1 MKVGS
6 TEQGEKSIP
15 QTRTDSEGPSLEM
28 QLVEDLGKGS
38 AFGTQMEL
46 GRCWSSFRRHHA
58 PGSQLYT
65 SFRGLVEMGL
75 SQWAP
80 ITWGHAIASLV
91 LGLSSLI
98 FLLFSLHPHL
108 TFKVGVYFK
117 SSELLF
123 KQIQAMDAII
133 SRI

>member
-1 MKVGS
+1 MTIGA

-15 QTRTDSEGPSLEM
+15 QSRTDSVSPSLEM

-38 AFGTQMEL
+38 ASGTQMEL
-46 GRCWSSFRRHHA
+46 RWVMLELIQDA
-58 PGSQLYT
+58 PGSQLCT
-65 SFRGLVEMGL
+65 SFRGPVEMGL

-80 ITWGHAIASLV
+80 IMWGHAIASLM

-98 FLLFSLHPHL
+98 FLLFSLHSHL
-108 TFKVGVYFK
+108 AFKVGVYFK

>member
-1 MKVGS
+1 MTIGA

-15 QTRTDSEGPSLEM
+15 QSRTDSVSPSLEM

-38 AFGTQMEL
+38 ASGTQMEL
-46 GRCWSSFRRHHA
+46 RWVMLELIQDA
-58 PGSQLYT
+58 PGSQLCT

-80 ITWGHAIASLV
+80 IMWGHAIASLM

-98 FLLFSLHPHL
+98 FLLFSLHSHL
-108 TFKVGVYFK
+108 AFKVGVYFK